1 MRTRWGLGP
10 VFVFEWL
17 TASRRWQMYALCA
30 LFIGLLFL
38 AIVIVWFEH
47 AESLGNGAA
56 RVDRKAHSATG
67 EALFYAF
74 FGTLLSVTLLL
85 APGATAGAVCLD
97 KARGSLMHLLV
108 TDLSVRE
115 IVFGKLAA
123 RLIPLFGLVL
133 ASVPVLSLCLWL
145 GGIDPDAMLVAYAVT
160 LGIVVLGS
168 SLAFLLSVWGKK
180 THEVLLATYLFEAV
194 LLLAYPISLA
204 IGAHDENIVACDLP
218 NLDQSVFSRL
228 LAVLVSRLNRFD

>member
-1 MRTRWGLGP
+1 MPRP
-10 VFVFEWL
+10 VK
-17 TASRRWQMYALCA
+17 
-30 LFIGLLFL
+30 
-38 AIVIVWFEH
+38 
-47 AESLGNGAA
+47 
-56 RVDRKAHSATG
+56 RV
-67 EALFYAF
+67 YAF

-85 APGATAGAVCLD
+85 APGTTAGAVCLD

-108 TDLSVRE
+108 TDLSARE
-115 IVFGKLAA
+115 IVFGKLAV

-168 SLAFLLSVWGKK
+168 SLAFLLSVWAKK

-204 IGAHDENIVACDLP
+204 IGATTKTSSLATYLIWTNPFFLAFSPYLYHGSTDLTDLTEFLGFCSGWSHCACW
-218 NLDQSVFSRL
+218 R
-228 LAVLVSRLNRFD
+228 